1 MTCGAGATEDSTV
14 SVLLLLFLLSP
25 PVPVQVPAQV
35 PVPLHVAPLTP
46 TREHDCP
53 EGESTQ
59 CVVVGTLLTVVETGE
74 IGEIGV
80 VDTTGVD
87 SDSTSQVWVM
97 ETGIQVV
104 TVA

>member
-25 PVPVQVPAQV
+25 PV